1 MIDLSMQG
9 SARARLRYL
18 MGGAFLLLVW
28 PGSLL
33 AQGPVSAR
41 PDATGLPGTDRLQ
54 RLVNGAYLWVLL
66 LTLGALVVA
75 AAIWAW
81 GTHSNNV
88 RAAADGRRGVGVA
101 MLAALV
107 VGAAPMLVNWFY
119 ELGR

>member
-1 MIDLSMQG
+1 MLERMLESLAFRWRVIVG
-9 SARARLRYL
+9 L
-18 MGGAFLLLVW
+18 MAMLLVV
-28 PGSLL
+28 PEAVL

-41 PDATGLPGTDRLQ
+41 PDASGLPGTDRLQ